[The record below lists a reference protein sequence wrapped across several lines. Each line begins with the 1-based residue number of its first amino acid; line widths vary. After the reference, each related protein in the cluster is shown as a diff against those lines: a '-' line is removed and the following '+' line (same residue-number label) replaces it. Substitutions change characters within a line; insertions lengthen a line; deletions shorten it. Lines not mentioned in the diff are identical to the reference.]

1 MTNNLLTIKN
11 KVEEVLMKNE
21 VYDNFYQPELGTSLK
36 FNKLLQLSKKTK
48 KSLVIEGFGALSF
61 VEDGKRKVECI
72 SSRVIADLSLSKA
85 TQDLSDDI
93 FDQFFDRYEDIQ
105 PEADPRFIEGLEL
118 IQITNDEI
126 VCYLLSGS

>member
-11 KVEEVLMKNE
+11 KVEEVLMKDE

-61 VEDGKRKVECI
+61 VEDGKRKVKCI

-118 IQITNDEI
+118 IEITNDEI